1 MMWGRCPRQGL
12 DNLTSCLDVL
22 TRRINS
28 TVTDIEMYAYI
39 SNIGCHRVQSFYGTL
54 ELILAWAKDREGE
67 MHEAQTTVSQ
77 SVDINGRL
85 PPEDSDLSSGIEL
98 RSRYRL

>member
-1 MMWGRCPRQGL
+1 MWGRCPRQGL

-39 SNIGCHRVQSFYGTL
+39 SNIGCHRVQSLYGTL
-54 ELILAWAKDREGE
+54 ELILAWAKGREGE
-67 MHEAQTTVSQ
+67 EA
-77 SVDINGRL
+77 
-85 PPEDSDLSSGIEL
+85 
-98 RSRYRL
+98 